1 MHSNHRLIAAV
12 ARAEQ
17 PLGAFRAQHI
27 SMMMEGGGAR
37 ISLAAG
43 ARGRVRRLVWQQ
55 PIQQPIYRIIA
66 SSRAHPTS
74 VDADRR
80 HVLASQGFEAEL
92 ASSAH
97 GALGKVRVEGQFGGS
112 EERARSARALS
123 MRSRCATMT
132 GEHTGS
138 GIFASRVVFLS

>member
-1 MHSNHRLIAAV
+1 
-12 ARAEQ
+12 
-17 PLGAFRAQHI
+17 
-27 SMMMEGGGAR
+27 MMMEGGGAR

-55 PIQQPIYRIIA
+55 PIQQPIFA